1 MTLADK
7 KFMRRVGLAIGIAM
21 MLSACGGTKSSGL
34 FSGVTTCTGVGCP
47 TSDGTPSLRMTNDTS
62 SLIKKSDNQVQIGG
76 VCNPGEHG
84 YNEIRLKIKRLQQS
98 CAAAL
103 SETSI
108 GTTGYCENGRFY
120 NIITLNAAA
129 RATIGSGCPVD
140 SNIQFTVISQI
151 YYGTSP
157 SNLTA
162 GPKYTSDITV
172 QF

>member
-1 MTLADK
+1 MK
-7 KFMRRVGLAIGIAM
+7 KLGSLLFFFL
-21 MLSACGGTKSSGL
+21 LSACGGGTKSSGI
-34 FSGVTTCTGVGCP
+34 FSGTSGCTGLGCP
-47 TSDGTPSLRMTNDTS
+47 ATEGTASLRMTNDTS
-62 SLIKKSDNQVQIGG
+62 NLIKKTDNQVQIGG
-76 VCNPGEHG
+76 VCSPGENS
-84 YNEIRLKIKRLQQS
+84 YNEIRLTIKRLQQT

-103 SETSI
+103 AETSI

-120 NIITLNAAA
+120 NVVTLNPAA
-129 RATIGSGCPVD
+129 RATIGSGCPAD

-162 GPKYTSDITV
+162 GAKYSADITI